1 MSLKNVYVFLGM
13 LISMLIGML
22 FVFYPYEET
31 SINNEIDVTDVTEE
45 NIQHFSQQI
54 NHEIDE
60 RLPYELLEKKCEIID
75 DTTHTDIQIVYPQL
89 MCKSRNAS
97 VCEQFANIL
106 IEQTAR
112 EILED
117 FQGLDT
123 YISMDYNVSL
133 ATDKVISVQF
143 FGDAY
148 IWGTAHPS
156 QFWKAI
162 NIDLTKGS
170 RISLDALY
178 EYTIK
183 DYINSDNFTFSYG
196 AIVPYTDNVEL
207 LLADY
212 ANNSYHVNDFYLTE
226 DKIGIALEVNFASG
240 GYVQYEAGYQ
250 LLKACQKESDIWT
263 FIQK

>member
-1 MSLKNVYVFLGM
+1 MSLKNVCVFLGM

-22 FVFYPYEET
+22 LVFYPYEET
-31 SINNEIDVTDVTEE
+31 SINNEIDVTEE
-45 NIQHFSQQI
+45 NTQHFSQQI

-89 MCKSRNAS
+89 MCKSRSTS

-117 FQGLDT
+117 FQDLDT

-143 FGDAY
+143 FWRCLPLG
-148 IWGTAHPS
+148 
-156 QFWKAI
+156 
-162 NIDLTKGS
+162 
-170 RISLDALY
+170 
-178 EYTIK
+178 
-183 DYINSDNFTFSYG
+183 NSASVT
-196 AIVPYTDNVEL
+196 V
-207 LLADY
+207 
-212 ANNSYHVNDFYLTE
+212 
-226 DKIGIALEVNFASG
+226 LEGN
-240 GYVQYEAGYQ
+240 QY
-250 LLKACQKESDIWT
+250 
-263 FIQK
+263 

>member
-1 MSLKNVYVFLGM
+1 M
-13 LISMLIGML
+13 LISVLISIL
-22 FVFYPYEET
+22 LVFYLYEET

-54 NHEIDE
+54 NHEINE
-60 RLPYELLEKKCEIID
+60 RLSYEFFEKKCEIID

-89 MCKSRNAS
+89 MCKSRSTS

-117 FQGLDT
+117 FQDLDT

-143 FGDAY
+143 FGDVY

-196 AIVPYTDNVEL
+196 AIVPHTDNVEL
-207 LLADY
+207 FMADY

-226 DKIGIALEVNFASG
+226 DKIGYRFRSEFRFCWICTIRSRVSTAEIVSKRKRYMDVYSKVVIRYLR
-240 GYVQYEAGYQ
+240 
-250 LLKACQKESDIWT
+250 
-263 FIQK
+263 